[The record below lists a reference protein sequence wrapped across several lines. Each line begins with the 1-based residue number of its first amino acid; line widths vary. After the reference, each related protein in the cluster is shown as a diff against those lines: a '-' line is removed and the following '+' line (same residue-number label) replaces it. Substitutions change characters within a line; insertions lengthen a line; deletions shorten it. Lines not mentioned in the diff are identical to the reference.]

1 MNYAFFL
8 LQFVIFY
15 IFFMDIC
22 HRICIYRKLVL
33 SLQRLI
39 KKAKLAKMAITFHKC
54 RAEAVRVGYKHIKDV
69 YLTLC
74 YRFF

>member
-39 KKAKLAKMAITFHKC
+39 NKSSW
-54 RAEAVRVGYKHIKDV
+54 VVS
-69 YLTLC
+69 
-74 YRFF
+74 